1 MSNPTPPLLHC
12 APLSCSVLLTECGT
26 AKLTD
31 LGLARCCA
39 AAAAAEEG
47 KAEPTSMVGTFAW

>member
-1 MSNPTPPLLHC
+1 MVKNGFPSQHFRC
-12 APLSCSVLLTECGT
+12 ACSVLLTECGT

-39 AAAAAEEG
+39 AAAATEAG
-47 KAEPTSMVGTFAW
+47 KDNASLVGTFAW